1 MIIGAGVFL
10 LVVVG
15 AVFTV
20 RSWQN
25 NVSDVGDTD
34 DTEQLLQSIANL
46 DDAYEAG
53 GMDESQYQKQR
64 EKLMSEL
71 AGMW

>member
-1 MIIGAGVFL
+1 MIIGGVVFL

-20 RSWQN
+20 RSWQTPIPAA
-25 NVSDVGDTD
+25 DAGE
-34 DTEQLLQSIANL
+34 TEPLLQAVANL

-53 GMDESQYQKQR
+53 GMDEGQYQQQR
-64 EKLMSEL
+64 EKLISEL
-71 AGMW
+71 ATIW